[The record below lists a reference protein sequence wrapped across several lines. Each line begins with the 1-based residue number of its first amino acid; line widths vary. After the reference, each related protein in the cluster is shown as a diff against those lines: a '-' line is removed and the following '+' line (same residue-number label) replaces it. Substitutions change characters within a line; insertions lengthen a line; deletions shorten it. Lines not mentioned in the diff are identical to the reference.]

1 MHLAFVASTSTFSIK
16 KEIFLSSEKSS
27 RPELPSRLRPC
38 YFHHVHRLVVSLT
51 FPRRYM
57 RNTANQ
63 PLVLRVISV
72 QRTGHNKSSFLAGLL
87 SISKANCRRW
97 YSRPSGIAFQLEK
110 FNATSWD
117 PCHPPISGELNCLR
131 MVIHAELCKRTN
143 YR

>member
-1 MHLAFVASTSTFSIK
+1 MKERLANENLSSNDQSWNTSPKIPKNVQIRVHLAFIASTSAFSVK
-16 KEIFLSSEKSS
+16 KEIFLLNEKSS

-51 FPRRYM
+51 FPRRYV

-87 SISKANCRRW
+87 SISKANCRR
-97 YSRPSGIAFQLEK
+97 
-110 FNATSWD
+110 
-117 PCHPPISGELNCLR
+117 
-131 MVIHAELCKRTN
+131 
-143 YR
+143 